1 MEKDKIT
8 PKAEYGTLKYFQQL
22 VAIEHEIGENL
33 VMGHKKSYFDKASY
47 LHTKFHVK
55 AALEAAAEKAKI
67 IRKIRHGE
75 GGGRFEIIDKQSI
88 LSSYDLNEIK

>member
-33 VMGHKKSYFDKASY
+33 VMGHKKKLF
-47 LHTKFHVK
+47 
-55 AALEAAAEKAKI
+55 
-67 IRKIRHGE
+67 
-75 GGGRFEIIDKQSI
+75 
-88 LSSYDLNEIK
+88 

>member
-55 AALEAAAEKAKI
+55 AALEAALENSETFM
-67 IRKIRHGE
+67 E
-75 GGGRFEIIDKQSI
+75 GSIVFDEFKESI
-88 LSSYDLNEIK
+88 LNAYNLEDIK